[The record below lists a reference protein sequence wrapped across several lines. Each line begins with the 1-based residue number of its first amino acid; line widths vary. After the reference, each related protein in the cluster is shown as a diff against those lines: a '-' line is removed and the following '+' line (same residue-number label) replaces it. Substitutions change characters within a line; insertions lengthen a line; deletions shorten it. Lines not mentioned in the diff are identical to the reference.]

1 MDVIVRRRR
10 IETTVV
16 APHCY
21 HKYGNHHTA
30 KKVSTVSLGQWACL
44 EQLNY
49 ICCLPNRCSVND
61 VDETVRSLM
70 QAMFD
75 AVKVIT
81 MDLNTGICRVAW
93 QRFPLSAPCVIECLK
108 ISTKEKCERIA
119 KFAFD
124 YATKYGRNKVTAVH
138 KANIMKLGDGLFLG
152 TCQKVASRY
161 PKIVFDSM
169 IIDNT
174 CMQLV
179 SNPEQFD
186 VMVMPN
192 LYGNIIDNLAA
203 GFVK

>member
-1 MDVIVRRRR
+1 MTRNFPQFGAAKSVVLNRPSELKKASPQLIVYTIWDTARFKPHHVFTIKMDVIVRRRR

-61 VDETVRSLM
+61 VDETARSLM

-93 QRFPLSAPCVIECLK
+93 QRFPLSAPCSCSIDYVICCFAITLDCKGAGDIGRK
-108 ISTKEKCERIA
+108 IC
-119 KFAFD
+119 
-124 YATKYGRNKVTAVH
+124 VTILQH
-138 KANIMKLGDGLFLG
+138 W
-152 TCQKVASRY
+152 T
-161 PKIVFDSM
+161 
-169 IIDNT
+169 
-174 CMQLV
+174 
-179 SNPEQFD
+179 
-186 VMVMPN
+186 
-192 LYGNIIDNLAA
+192 
-203 GFVK
+203 